1 MLIPIQHENMS
12 ARRWPVITIGL
23 ILVNLLI
30 FAGTH
35 RIVDQ
40 QDSQLWKVEEH
51 ILILAAIHPNLVLD
65 PQGQRV
71 CGWFSEP
78 SFQTIG
84 PRLQNPNS
92 EIIDEWDARTRQIR

>member
-1 MLIPIQHENMS
+1 MLVPIGHEDMS

-35 RIVDQ
+35 RTVDQ
-40 QDSQLWKVEEH
+40 QDSQLWKVRRAH
-51 ILILAAIHPNLVLD
+51 SHPCRHTSESGPC

-71 CGWFSEP
+71 CGWLSDRVSTPLGQAAEP
-78 SFQTIG
+78 E
-84 PRLQNPNS
+84 L
-92 EIIDEWDARTRQIR
+92 